1 MTSLNDA
8 LLTAAGLLGLAA
20 APARSGLEAPSFL
33 PRDLTDEGV
42 RDLGE
47 GRFAEGRTLSPDAA
61 EADDPFFLAVADA
74 LREAGYLDS

>member
-8 LLTAAGLLGLAA
+8 LLTAAGLLGLGAA
-20 APARSGLEAPSFL
+20 APARAGLDVQAFL
-33 PRDLTDEGV
+33 PQTLTDESLS
-42 RDLGE
+42 RI
-47 GRFAEGRTLSPDAA
+47 AEGRSLPPDEA

>member
-20 APARSGLEAPSFL
+20 APARSGLEAPPFL

-42 RDLGE
+42 RDLV
-47 GRFAEGRTLSPDAA
+47 EGRTLSPDAA